1 VIAALEYQVSD
12 MILGMS
18 IISVLHFF
26 YKKNKRTYYIDKEE
40 VRLGIIVRLLWFL
53 GSAGMQFVWFL

>member
-26 YKKNKRTYYIDKEE
+26 YKKIKGHYIDKEE